1 MSITLDDFDVDPQT
15 KPVRGPIPIE
25 GIASRTLRLPV
36 TGLDGCDRHP
46 RCQGVG
52 EACSLIAIGCALR
65 IDCLTAHP
73 QRENWRPV
81 PLPRPQVERF
91 SKERGITSRIPS
103 VAFPRSR
110 ISHPP
115 SHRRSLR
122 CRRGSAPPIHGC
134 KQAALTRAEPVDIVR
149 LVEILGERQVQL
161 AQQMPKMIVAVD

>member
-1 MSITLDDFDVDPQT
+1 
-15 KPVRGPIPIE
+15 
-25 GIASRTLRLPV
+25 
-36 TGLDGCDRHP
+36 
-46 RCQGVG
+46 
-52 EACSLIAIGCALR
+52 
-65 IDCLTAHP
+65 
-73 QRENWRPV
+73 
-81 PLPRPQVERF
+81 LPRPQVERF